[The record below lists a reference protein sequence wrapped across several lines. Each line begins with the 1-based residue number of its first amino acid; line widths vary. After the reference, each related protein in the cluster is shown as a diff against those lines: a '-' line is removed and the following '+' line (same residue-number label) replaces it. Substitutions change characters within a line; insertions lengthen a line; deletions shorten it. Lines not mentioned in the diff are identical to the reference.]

1 MLKQLKKSTMSK
13 RCIVFA
19 VSLFVMALVS
29 AQSAQYKAYINKYKD
44 LAIEQMER
52 YNIPASITLAQALLE
67 SNAGQSEL
75 ARQSN
80 NHFGIKCHNW
90 TGSKTYKDDDER
102 DDCFRVYKS
111 VRDSYE
117 DHSLFLVS
125 GARYSS
131 LFRLDPTDYVGWAR
145 GLKLAGYAT
154 NPEYAD
160 RLINLIESYALD
172 RFDSDS
178 APYVWVV
185 DDKGAGHTPQLA
197 NGLVYVVAR
206 QGDTMK
212 GIAEEFDTSRFKL
225 VRYNDLYRNYVPV
238 KGDIIY
244 LHRKNWRAKKPYTQH
259 VVKDGESMYSISQM
273 YGIRLHRLYQMNKDK
288 GDVTTYSPKVGDV
301 IRLR

>member
-1 MLKQLKKSTMSK
+1 MSK
-13 RCIVFA
+13 RILLVA
-19 VSLFVMALVS
+19 AGLFVMALLP
-29 AQSAQYKAYINKYKD
+29 AQNAQYKAYINRYKD
-44 LAIEQMER
+44 LAIQQMER

-75 ARQSN
+75 ARESN
-80 NHFGIKCHNW
+80 NHFGIKCHKW
-90 TGSKTYKDDDER
+90 TGEKTYKDDDQR

-111 VRDSYE
+111 VSDSYE

-125 GARYSS
+125 SARYSS

-172 RFDSDS
+172 LFDSDS
-178 APYVWVV
+178 APYVWS
-185 DDKGAGHTPQLA
+185 DDDDVSSHDPKLA

-212 GIAEEFDTSRFKL
+212 GIAEEFGTSRYRL
-225 VRYNDLYRNYVPV
+225 VRYNDLYRTYVPV
-238 KGDIIY
+238 KGDVIY
-244 LHRKNWRAKKPYTQH
+244 LHRKNWRAKKPYYEH